1 MSLSIYKNKSIT
13 FLLNEYSRTITQ
25 LKNKTSP
32 HFKTDAKI
40 KFLIKE
46 IKQRKLNENQ
56 KEKFNR
62 LFIRFIW
69 L

>member
-13 FLLNEYSRTITQ
+13 FLLNEFSRTITQ
-25 LKNKTSP
+25 LQNTTSP

-46 IKQRKLNENQ
+46 IKQRKLNQNQ